1 MTVATEIACSVDIE
15 HAGSFAYARCGCG
28 WRGPGRRAVDRA
40 RRDAG
45 EHGQALAA

>member
-1 MTVATEIACSVDIE
+1 MTLLTSTCSAEVE
-15 HAGSFAYARCGCG
+15 HTGSFAYAHCGCG

-45 EHGQALAA
+45 EHAGALLA